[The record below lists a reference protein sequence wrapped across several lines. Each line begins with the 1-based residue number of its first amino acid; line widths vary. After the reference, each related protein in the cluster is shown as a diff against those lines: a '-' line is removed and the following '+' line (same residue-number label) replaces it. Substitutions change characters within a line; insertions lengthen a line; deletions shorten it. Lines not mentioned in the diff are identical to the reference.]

1 MNKYRTHNCGEL
13 NKNHVDLIITDPPH
27 NDRIPYLELSAIWN
41 NILYE
46 KPDYENEWVLSNS
59 QSRNKGE
66 KEYLGKLEMF
76 FKLSKNALKKD
87 GLLIL
92 IFNTTNQI
100 IWEKL
105 KIFPESCGLHFIG
118 KFPGEYTAQS
128 VVQDNREGALKYDW
142 CLVYS
147 RNKVL
152 KFDKNKIS
160 GWSKKW
166 GN

>member
-1 MNKYRTHNCGEL
+1 MRNQIMKMNGFYR
-13 NKNHVDLIITDPPH
+13 I
-27 NDRIPYLELSAIWN
+27 
-41 NILYE
+41 
-46 KPDYENEWVLSNS
+46 
-59 QSRNKGE
+59 RNQGRKV
-66 KEYLGKLEMF
+66 KRVSGKIRNV

-92 IFNTTNQI
+92 IFNTTNQK

-105 KIFPESCGLHFIG
+105 KIFPESYGLHFIG

-147 RNKVL
+147 RTKY
-152 KFDKNKIS
+152 
-160 GWSKKW
+160 
-166 GN
+166 